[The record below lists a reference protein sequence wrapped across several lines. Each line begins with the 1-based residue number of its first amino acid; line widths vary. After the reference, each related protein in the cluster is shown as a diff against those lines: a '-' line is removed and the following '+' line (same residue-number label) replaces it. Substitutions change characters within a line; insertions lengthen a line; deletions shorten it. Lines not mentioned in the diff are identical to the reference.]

1 MWLRGHKVF
10 SFAICAVGKKMM
22 EIVVSVPGVFCRC
35 CFLVATALKF
45 FPSLTKKQKQ
55 HSEIAC

>member
-45 FPSLTKKQKQ
+45 FPPLTKKQKQ
-55 HSEIAC
+55 H